1 MKTYYLT
8 TPIYYVNARPH
19 LGHTYTTIIAD
30 AVVRFQ
36 RMVGRDVA
44 LVTGTDEHGKKIERS
59 AEAAGMDPQKFT
71 DGVSAEFRSLWDRL
85 GLGYTH
91 FVRTSSPQH
100 RKAVLKI
107 FEAVEKAGYIY
118 KGSYR
123 GRYCVSDEAF
133 ITDTAEEEV
142 DCPLCGRPTELVEEE
157 NYFFKL
163 SAFQEPLLEL
173 YKKDLEFVRPQTRR
187 NEVVRFVEE
196 GLKDLSISRKNLK
209 WGIPFPLETDQVFYV
224 WFDALTSYLSGVG
237 YGKGPEEEKF
247 FRKCWPADVHLVGKE
262 ILRFH
267 AVYWPAFLMA
277 AGLPLPKKI
286 YAHGWLLFEQD
297 KMSKSKGNVVRAEPL
312 AEAVGIDGLR
322 YYLMRDIV
330 FGQDSSF
337 SYDGLVQR
345 FNSDL
350 ANDLG
355 NLASRT
361 MNMIGRYFEGVV
373 PEPDKESEGRQ
384 EKHIRELAAKTLAD
398 YQKRF
403 ENFEFSRALEALW
416 QFIGRINKYLV
427 ETQPW
432 VLAGKPD
439 EASRAKLSTVLY
451 TSAEAVRLSA
461 VLLYPVIPRSAQK
474 LWAQL
479 GFTGVLENQRFK
491 DLAWGGLPAGQKTG
505 AAQAIFPRLDKKET
519 VQKITAANAAE
530 EKPKNGNEKGKG
542 KKMSSEVFGEETG
555 IISIDDFAKVDLRVG
570 EIKTAER
577 IEGATKLLK
586 LTVDIGSEVRQVLA
600 GIAEYYEPQSLVGR
614 KVVVVA
620 NLKPR
625 KMRGHESQGMVVA
638 ASLGEEGKPV
648 LVTFAEEVPNGA
660 RLR

>member
-36 RMVGRDVA
+36 RMAGRDVA

-91 FVRTSSPQH
+91 FVRTSSPEH

-118 KGSYR
+118 KGNYR

-133 ITDTAEEEV
+133 ITDAEEEK

-163 SAFQEPLLEL
+163 SEFQEALLEL
-173 YKKDLEFVRPQTRR
+173 YKKDPEFVRPQTRR

-373 PEPDKESEGRQ
+373 PESGKESEGQQ
-384 EKHIRELAAKTLAD
+384 EKFIRELAAKTLAD
-398 YQKRF
+398 
-403 ENFEFSRALEALW
+403 
-416 QFIGRINKYLV
+416 
-427 ETQPW
+427 
-432 VLAGKPD
+432 
-439 EASRAKLSTVLY
+439 
-451 TSAEAVRLSA
+451 
-461 VLLYPVIPRSAQK
+461 
-474 LWAQL
+474 
-479 GFTGVLENQRFK
+479 
-491 DLAWGGLPAGQKTG
+491 
-505 AAQAIFPRLDKKET
+505 
-519 VQKITAANAAE
+519 
-530 EKPKNGNEKGKG
+530 
-542 KKMSSEVFGEETG
+542 
-555 IISIDDFAKVDLRVG
+555 
-570 EIKTAER
+570 
-577 IEGATKLLK
+577 
-586 LTVDIGSEVRQVLA
+586 
-600 GIAEYYEPQSLVGR
+600 
-614 KVVVVA
+614 
-620 NLKPR
+620 
-625 KMRGHESQGMVVA
+625 
-638 ASLGEEGKPV
+638 
-648 LVTFAEEVPNGA
+648 
-660 RLR
+660 